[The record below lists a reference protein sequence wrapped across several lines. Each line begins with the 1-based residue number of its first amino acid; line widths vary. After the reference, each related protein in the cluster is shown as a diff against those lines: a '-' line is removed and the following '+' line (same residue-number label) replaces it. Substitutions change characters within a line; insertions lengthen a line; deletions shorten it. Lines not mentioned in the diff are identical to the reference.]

1 MFAKIINQETKEV
14 QIVSGEKLIKLYG
27 ATEMEV
33 EQAYNGAWYVKG
45 YAPTAPMP
53 TIEEQV
59 SYLEKEYG
67 MSRWQREGILAE
79 GSLYSD
85 YTKAKAREIEDLAE
99 QLRGG
104 EE

>member
-1 MFAKIINQETKEV
+1 MFEIGQILTKENYTKAA
-14 QIVSGEKLIKLYG
+14 IWCNK
-27 ATEMEV
+27 
-33 EQAYNGAWYVKG
+33 NGAHIEKIDAQYVIVANP
-45 YAPTAPMP
+45 APAEP
-53 TIEEQV
+53 TLEEQV
-59 SYLEKEYG
+59 AKLEQDYG